1 MFFSALQI
9 NDSLIMSA
17 NWYEFPIRKM
27 LVVGDSNCGKTC
39 LISSFATN
47 KFPEEYVPRQF
58 GPYAGR
64 INVDGKTVH
73 LEFFD
78 TIGDP
83 IYDRYRPLSYTQT
96 DVIVMCF
103 SIDSP
108 NSLENVVEMWVPEMS
123 HFCPNIP
130 IILVGNK
137 KDLRDDQETKEKLLK
152 FGQAAVTDGE
162 GRAMCERINGYAYM
176 ECSAKTLDG
185 VRDVFE
191 TAARVALTIE
201 PPKPRLW
208 QRLRKCSVL

>member
-27 LVVGDSNCGKTC
+27 VVVGDGNCGKTC
-39 LISSFATN
+39 LISSFVRK

-58 GPYAGR
+58 DAYSR
-64 INVDGKTVH
+64 NITVDGKTVH
-73 LEFFD
+73 LGFFD
-78 TIGDP
+78 VVGDP
-83 IYDRYRPLSYTQT
+83 IYDRLRPLSYPQA

-108 NSLENVVEMWVPEMS
+108 NSLENVAEMWVPEMS

-137 KDLRDDQETKEKLLK
+137 KDLRDDQETKEKLSK
-152 FGQAAVTDGE
+152 FGQAAVTDVE

-185 VRDVFE
+185 VRDVFL
-191 TAARVALTIE
+191 TATRVALTIE
-201 PPKPRLW
+201 QPE
-208 QRLRKCSVL
+208 QRHGKCSIL